1 VSTTGGDS
9 LNSSRLTLIAHAG
22 TEAQKRAAFPLD
34 EPISGWETAKSQASR
49 WTVPRAEHIWSA
61 PEQRAQQT
69 YRMLG
74 LHAVLADELQ
84 DCDYGRW
91 CGRKMEDI
99 QVQEPDN
106 IVTWLTDPSVAPHG
120 GESIEN
126 LINRIGSWMSKQ
138 CDVKST
144 IAVTHPAVIRAAI
157 VYALRIPTQL
167 FWRFDV
173 SPLSVTDLRFS
184 GNLWT
189 LRSSGC
195 SLRVLDRPDG

>member
-1 VSTTGGDS
+1 VN
-9 LNSSRLTLIAHAG
+9 LSRLTLIAHAG
-22 TEAQKRAAFPLD
+22 TDAQKHAAFPLD
-34 EPISGWETAKSQASR
+34 EPVSGWETAKSRAILWR
-49 WTVPRAEHIWSA
+49 VPRAEHVWSA

-69 YRMLG
+69 FRMLG
-74 LHAVLADELQ
+74 LRAVIADELQ
-84 DCDYGRW
+84 DCNYGRW
-91 CGRKMEDI
+91 RGRKMEDI
-99 QVQEPDN
+99 HILEPES
-106 IVTWLTDPSVAPHG
+106 IAAWLTDPSVAPHG

-126 LINRIGSWMSKQ
+126 LITRIGNWMSKQ
-138 CDVKST
+138 CDVKSI

-167 FWRFDV
+167 FWRFDI

-195 SLRVLDRPDG
+195 SLGVLDRQDG